1 MTFLEKTWYFAE
13 WADQLSDGKPIG
25 LTIARKQ
32 IALYRTEAGG
42 FAAVGDRCPHRFAPL
57 HMGKVRGD
65 AIECPYHGLQFGSDG
80 HCVHSP
86 HHNGVVPN
94 AVKVPSYPAV
104 EKNGAVWIWLSEEPP
119 CLDMIPDLADLE
131 GFSAKFGNEWRMPV
145 RAHYELLVDNILDGT
160 HADYVHPGT
169 LGNGEFSKR
178 KPIVSEHGDALT
190 VEWIC
195 DGVLAHPSLTPY
207 VTDWDEIDSWLS
219 VRWQA
224 PAVLRL
230 EIGAKPAGKD
240 RSAGVRAT
248 AYHIMVPQDD
258 LHTAYHVRSVRNYAL
273 GDPAMSEKIQA
284 MVEFAFSEQDKPVIE
299 AQQKMMGGEEFWALR
314 PLLLPADT
322 AAVQV
327 RRKLMA
333 LIERQN
339 RAA

>member
-1 MTFLEKTWYFAE
+1 MSFLRKAWYFAE
-13 WADQLSDGKPIG
+13 WSDRFDGDAPIG
-25 LTIARKQ
+25 LTIAGEQ
-32 IALYRTEAGG
+32 IALYRKQSGG

-86 HHNGVVPN
+86 HHSGAVPHS
-94 AVKVPSYPAV
+94 VKVASYPAV
-104 EKNGAVWIWLSEEPP
+104 ERDGAIWIWLSDEPAD
-119 CLDMIPDLADLE
+119 LDRIPDLSDLQ
-131 GFSAKFGNEWRMPV
+131 GFSSNVGNEWRMPV

-160 HADYVHPGT
+160 HADFVHPGT

-178 KPIVSEHGDALT
+178 KPVVSEHGDAVT

-195 DGVLAHPSLTPY
+195 DGVLAHPSLMDY
-207 VTDWDEIDSWLS
+207 VTDWAEVDSWLS

-230 EIGAKPAGKD
+230 EIGAKQAGND
-240 RSAGVRAT
+240 RASGVRAV

-258 LHTAYHVRSVRNYAL
+258 LHTSYHVRGIRNYAL
-273 GDPAMSEKIQA
+273 NDTVMSERIQA
-284 MVEFAFSEQDKPVIE
+284 FVEFAFSEQDKPVIE
-299 AQQKMMGGEEFWALR
+299 AQQRMMGGEDFWTLR
-314 PLLLPADT
+314 PLLLPSDT

-327 RRKLMA
+327 RRKLIS
-333 LIERQN
+333 LIERQHQ
-339 RAA
+339 AA